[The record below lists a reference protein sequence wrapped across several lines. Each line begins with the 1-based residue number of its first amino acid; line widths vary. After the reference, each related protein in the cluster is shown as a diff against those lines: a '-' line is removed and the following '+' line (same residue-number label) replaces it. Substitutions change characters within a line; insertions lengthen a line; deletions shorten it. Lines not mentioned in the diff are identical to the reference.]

1 MDFIFFYGEVGIGMM
16 IVNGNNVRFL
26 IIMEFFELFGISLWF
41 VIVIIIFMIF
51 VVLWILDCKMGEYY
65 FKSKSFFLEREKK
78 YFKRRL
84 RVILFESM
92 LYMWSMFVYVLVG
105 SGCLRS
111 VSFCFVVIFFVFV
124 MIILSSIY
132 IVNFVVNKVKDEVE
146 LLIIGICDEKV
157 SCYRIIG
164 CFSINLLRF
173 FCFCFDVKF

>member
-1 MDFIFFYGEVGIGMM
+1 M
-16 IVNGNNVRFL
+16 
-26 IIMEFFELFGISLWF
+26 
-41 VIVIIIFMIF
+41 
-51 VVLWILDCKMGEYY
+51 
-65 FKSKSFFLEREKK
+65 
-78 YFKRRL
+78 
-84 RVILFESM
+84 ILFESM

-157 SCYRIIG
+157 NCYRIIG
-164 CFSINLLRF
+164 CFSINLWRF